1 MTKDYERV
9 LNIKKQVEN
18 FKRQLHSYIA
28 DLIDADDLACIDDSM
43 LRIEAVVN
51 SCIADCEDDENVQND
66 NNENKSNKN
75 DAESEASE

>member
-1 MTKDYERV
+1 MTQDYEGL

-43 LRIEAVVN
+43 LRIEGVVN
-51 SCIADCEDDENVQND
+51 SCIADCEDENVQND
-66 NNENKSNKN
+66 NNENKSDKN
-75 DAESEASE
+75 DIESETSE